1 VHERIPILVRISD
14 WTVKP
19 IIRFLH
25 LTLHATPAHVTWAA
39 FVVSAGAAAA
49 IATGRVHAG
58 LWLMFAGQVLDGID
72 GGMARQ
78 FALESAAGKRLDDV
92 LDRASEVVI
101 FLGFAVAGIV
111 TFKIVLLALIAIALM
126 TTVTHRARF
135 DPGLKRFALYFGIWI
150 PYPLIFNIIFLANL
164 AGYVIDLLVIDCQF
178 QREMDAL
185 GGDLDTVASR
195 AAALEAG
202 RPPSAGSRG
211 ETRATGT
218 EPVTADP

>member
-1 VHERIPILVRISD
+1 MHERIPVLVRISD

-19 IIRFLH
+19 VIRFLH

-39 FVVSAGAAAA
+39 FAFSAGAAAA
-49 IATGRVHAG
+49 IAMGRVHAG
-58 LWLMFAGQVLDGID
+58 LSLMFVGQVLDGID
-72 GGMARQ
+72 GGMAREFGLQ
-78 FALESAAGKRLDDV
+78 SAAGKRLDDV

-101 FLGFAVAGIV
+101 FLAFAVAGIV

-150 PYPLIFNIIFLANL
+150 PYPLIFTLIFLANL
-164 AGYVIDLLVIDCQF
+164 AGYVIDLLIIDCQF
-178 QREMDAL
+178 QREMDLL

-195 AAALEAG
+195 AAVLEGG
-202 RPPSAGSRG
+202 RPPSAGGRG
-211 ETRATGT
+211 QTRAAGT
-218 EPVTADP
+218 EPVPADP

>member
-1 VHERIPILVRISD
+1 VHERIPVLVRISD

-19 IIRFLH
+19 LIRFLH

-39 FVVSAGAAAA
+39 FVVSVGAGAA

-72 GGMARQ
+72 GGMARE
-78 FALESAAGKRLDDV
+78 FGLESAAGKRLDDV

-101 FLGFAVAGIV
+101 FLGFGLAGIV
-111 TFKIVLLALIAIALM
+111 TFKIVVLALIAIALM

-150 PYPLIFNIIFLANL
+150 PYPLIFDIIFLANL

-178 QREMDAL
+178 QLKMDAL

-195 AAALEAG
+195 AAALEAA
-202 RPPSAGSRG
+202 RPPSTNSRG
-211 ETRATGT
+211 DARHARA
-218 EPVTADP
+218 EPVAADP